1 MSNQGATMHWSKLAK
16 VAEQAGGESFASRPG
31 DTGGTVYPFTG
42 NPVPPQ
48 GVTAHLIDVMCAV
61 RKDRAEQFPGVL
73 GSDSCWDVLLHL
85 YAVHL
90 DQYRVNISRLRKRT
104 RIAETTL
111 LRTLTTLTKAGLVT
125 RSASRFDR
133 RSVMIELSPAGI
145 AAITRYFTRTGTRA
159 VLI

>member
-1 MSNQGATMHWSKLAK
+1 MHQSTLAK
-16 VAEQAGGESFASRPG
+16 VTEEPSREISTDRYGGQ
-31 DTGGTVYPFTG
+31 GGTIYPFTG
-42 NPVPPQ
+42 SAAVPH
-48 GVTAHLIDVMCAV
+48 GVTARLIELICAV
-61 RKDRAEQFPGVL
+61 RKDRVEHFPGAL

-111 LRTLTTLTKAGLVT
+111 LRTLATLTEAGLVT
-125 RSASRFDR
+125 RSTDRFDR
-133 RSVMIELSPAGI
+133 RSVMVELSPAGI
-145 AAITRYFTRTGTRA
+145 AAITRYFTKTGTRA